1 MAVDI
6 SFHHGTR
13 TTEINE
19 DVVSIRTAQSAVIS
33 LHGTAPDADED
44 AFPLNIPV
52 LIKGA
57 SNYSLAAKLGE
68 AGTLKKQLDAIF
80 DQGGDKKLGAYVYVV
95 RHAEGANLAETL
107 SNIVGDGP
115 TMTGVHAAFKIEG
128 LYGRNLGPRIFIA
141 PGFTGPLATD
151 GVATTVVT
159 APGRDYDENDPPAI
173 AIDGDGVGA
182 QGIARIVDGEVDAVI
197 ITKPGFGYTHAT
209 IAVESTPPT
218 VTRVA
223 DQANGGN
230 GLLTLAGTPYSG
242 SVKPGVYVVTCTAAA
257 ANGGTFS
264 VLDPDGVALANAS
277 VGVAYDGPVKFTI
290 ADGADDF
297 EVGDKFRITVA
308 ITGGFGATATATVG
322 TVGNPVAHELE
333 GIIAQLKAVAFI
345 DGPNTTDQAAV
356 LAREKYGSERLM
368 IVDPFCQIWDTELDA
383 YVPEPSSARFA
394 GVQCRVDRDQGFV
407 KSVSNELIYGI
418 DGVSRP
424 IVYGNQTDYLNEN
437 CVSTIVNF
445 GEGYRTWG
453 NRTTANTFLSVRRT
467 RDFVNAAIEKAY
479 LEFVDKPL
487 NEANLKFL
495 VESAKAFLR
504 TLEAEGY
511 LLKGSDVWLDEALNP
526 PTELRQGRVKLSIKY
541 EVPPP
546 MEDINIVAYQNI
558 QAYTL
563 LLQRVGAAI
572 EGGSLSL
579 AA

>member
-13 TTEINE
+13 TFEVNE
-19 DVVSIRTAQSAVIS
+19 DVISIRTSQSAVIS

-44 AFPLNIPV
+44 TFPIDMPV

-57 SNYSLAAKLGE
+57 SNYSIADKLG
-68 AGTLKKQLDAIF
+68 ATGTLRKALDAIF
-80 DQGGDKKLGAYVYVV
+80 DQGGDSRLGAYVYVT
-95 RHAEGANLAETL
+95 RHEQGQTSQETL

-141 PGFTGPLATD
+141 PGFTQALASD
-151 GVATTVVT
+151 GVSAIAVT
-159 APGRDYDENDPPAI
+159 APGTNYGPDTTLTV
-173 AIDGDGVGA
+173 VGGSGHGA
-182 QGIARIVDGEVDAVI
+182 EISPIIVEG
-197 ITKPGFGYTHAT
+197 
-209 IAVESTPPT
+209 
-218 VTRVA
+218 
-223 DQANGGN
+223 
-230 GLLTLAGTPYSG
+230 
-242 SVKPGVYVVTCTAAA
+242 
-257 ANGGTFS
+257 
-264 VLDPDGVALANAS
+264 
-277 VGVAYDGPVKFTI
+277 
-290 ADGADDF
+290 
-297 EVGDKFRITVA
+297 A
-308 ITGGFGATATATVG
+308 ITGVAISKPGWGYQSGQDAPTIQVSNAGAGAGATFEVTIG

-333 GIIAQLKAVAFI
+333 GICAQLKAIAFI
-345 DGPNTTDQAAV
+345 DGPNTTDDAAV
-356 LAREKYGSERLM
+356 ITREKYGTDRFM
-368 IVDPFCQIWDTELDA
+368 ICDPQVQVYDTDLDA

-418 DGVSRP
+418 DGVTRP

-467 RDFVNAAIEKAY
+467 RDFVNEAIEKAY

-487 NEANLKFL
+487 TEANLKFL
-495 VESAKAFLR
+495 VESARAFLR

-511 LLKGSDVWLDEALNP
+511 LLRGSDVWLDEELNA
-526 PTELRQGRVKLSIKY
+526 PTELRQGRVTLSIKY

-546 MEDINIVAYQNI
+546 MEDIRIEAYQNI

-572 EGGSLSL
+572 EGGSISLSTSTNIGSS
-579 AA
+579 AT